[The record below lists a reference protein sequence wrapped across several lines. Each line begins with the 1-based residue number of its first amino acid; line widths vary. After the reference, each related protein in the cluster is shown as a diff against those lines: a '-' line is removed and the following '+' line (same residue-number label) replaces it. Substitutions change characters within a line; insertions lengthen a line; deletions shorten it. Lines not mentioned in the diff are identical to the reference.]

1 MPLPSENSISGLSDE
16 LLQEILVRL
25 GSARAAAGTSVLSRR
40 WRHVWADVP
49 KLILDGGPNAPPSS
63 PPASFLDV
71 ALDAHAAPTV
81 QRLPIAVSD
90 AYADAITS
98 GRAASWLCF
107 AAKRVAGMLFLLV
120 PQGFLL
126 LAPTLLPY
134 GHLHRLY
141 WTDE

>member
-81 QRLPIAVSD
+81 QRL
-90 AYADAITS
+90 
-98 GRAASWLCF
+98 
-107 AAKRVAGMLFLLV
+107 LV
-120 PQGFLL
+120 PQGLGWSSS
-126 LAPTLLPY
+126 LLPVELPVC
-134 GHLHRLY
+134 GRAKRSTLQLR
-141 WTDE
+141 EA